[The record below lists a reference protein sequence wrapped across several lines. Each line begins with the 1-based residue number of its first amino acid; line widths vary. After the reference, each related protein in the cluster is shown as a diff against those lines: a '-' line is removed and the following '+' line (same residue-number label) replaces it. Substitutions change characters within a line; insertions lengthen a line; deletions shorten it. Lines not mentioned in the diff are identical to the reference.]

1 MLFESEHKNI
11 IIEICL
17 IILFSFFI
25 FRHLRKQS
33 NIIKKLKLK
42 IKELEA
48 GSIINQIPGM
58 GGGGMDM
65 GRGGMDMGRGG
76 MNMGGGGMGMG
87 GPVGMDMGDPV
98 GMAMPVGM
106 GGGGIG
112 IVGIGVQKN
121 VQTNQVEVLPAE
133 ETFPE
138 VIDAKISNELN
149 ELTKEEE
156 DVEKEEEKEEEQDE
170 DDISDGESSE
180 DDDTIEIDTEKVT
193 EKFKEMAE
201 AKKDK

>member
-58 GGGGMDM
+58 GGPGGMGGGGMDM
-65 GRGGMDMGRGG
+65 GGPVGMGGGG
-76 MNMGGGGMGMG
+76 MNMGGGGPMGMG
-87 GPVGMDMGDPV
+87 GGMDMRDPV

-121 VQTNQVEVLPAE
+121 VQTNQVEVLPDE

-138 VIDAKISNELN
+138 AIDAKISNELN

-156 DVEKEEEKEEEQDE
+156 KRKRKKKRKRK
-170 DDISDGESSE
+170 SKGEM
-180 DDDTIEIDTEKVT
+180 T
-193 EKFKEMAE
+193 
-201 AKKDK
+201 

>member
-58 GGGGMDM
+58 GGG
-65 GRGGMDMGRGG
+65 
-76 MNMGGGGMGMG
+76 
-87 GPVGMDMGDPV
+87 GMDMGDPV